1 MNRFP
6 VTPESEFFWRRGGRL
21 PALLWS
27 LALLLPV
34 GAWAGGLRGPDE
46 IGQRISAV
54 EVVETSPLKLGL
66 RGAVW
71 LYQKGVSPVN
81 PDRCGF
87 RPSCSAYGAL
97 AVQDHGP
104 FFGLLLTADRLMRC
118 NLWKKPGPFSPL
130 LPDGKILDLPPTP
143 LSSENPEP

>member
-1 MNRFP
+1 MLQTLFLGLIFLQS
-6 VTPESEFFWRRGGRL
+6 V
-21 PALLWS
+21 A
-27 LALLLPV
+27 
-34 GAWAGGLRGPDE
+34 AWAGDLRGPE
-46 IGQRISAV
+46 AMGQQLSGS
-54 EVVETSPLKLGL
+54 EVLETSPLKLGMQWSI
-66 RGAVW
+66 R

-87 RPSCSAYGAL
+87 RPSCSVYGSL

-130 LPDGKILDLPPTP
+130 LPDGKILDLPPTR
-143 LSSENPEP
+143 LFSENPEP

>member
-1 MNRFP
+1 MLQTLFLGLIFLQSVP
-6 VTPESEFFWRRGGRL
+6 
-21 PALLWS
+21 
-27 LALLLPV
+27 
-34 GAWAGGLRGPDE
+34 AWADDLRGPEAMGQQLSGSE
-46 IGQRISAV
+46 IL
-54 EVVETSPLKLGL
+54 ETSPLKLGMQWSI
-66 RGAVW
+66 R

-118 NLWKKPGPFSPL
+118 NLWKKPGPFSLL